1 MEDIDVSRGV
11 LAVLVACIVR
21 RHKRH
26 NADSIDCVPRCQA
39 MRRFQITETR
49 KCKPGDCLTD
59 VCHPGIT
66 GDGALRH
73 RPPNSCRK
81 NSMISYEEEIKRF
94 KPSLDVDQI
103 EDAIAKVDLTDM
115 NDIMTSLIEEA
126 IKHKK
131 DESAK

>member
-1 MEDIDVSRGV
+1 MPAIRESR
-11 LAVLVACIVR
+11 VR
-21 RHKRH
+21 ALDQTEHVVR
-26 NADSIDCVPRCQA
+26 P
-39 MRRFQITETR
+39 RRFVIRKSRVRTR
-49 KCKPGDCLTD
+49 FC
-59 VCHPGIT
+59 
-66 GDGALRH
+66 RS
-73 RPPNSCRK
+73 PNSRRK
-81 NSMISYEEEIKRF
+81 KYMISYEEEIKRF

>member
-1 MEDIDVSRGV
+1 MILACYPEAIEVFRGV
-11 LAVLVACIVR
+11 TAALVACIVR

-26 NADSIDCVPRCQA
+26 NADSIDCVSRCQA
-39 MRRFQITETR
+39 MRRFQITETE
-49 KCKPGDCLTD
+49 G
-59 VCHPGIT
+59 
-66 GDGALRH
+66 
-73 RPPNSCRK
+73 NEK
-81 NSMISYEEEIKRF
+81 NIMISYEEEIKRF

>member
-1 MEDIDVSRGV
+1 M

-26 NADSIDCVPRCQA
+26 NADSIDCVPQCQA
-39 MRRFQITETR
+39 MRRFQLTETR
-49 KCKPGDCLTD
+49 KCKPGDGLTD

-66 GDGALRH
+66 GLTRYH
-73 RPPNSCRK
+73 RSPNSCRK

-131 DESAK
+131 DESVK

>member
-1 MEDIDVSRGV
+1 MSPAACWQFWSPALSDAIKGTMPILSTASHGV
-11 LAVLVACIVR
+11 
-21 RHKRH
+21 KRC
-26 NADSIDCVPRCQA
+26 ADFSSLKQGN
-39 MRRFQITETR
+39 E
-49 KCKPGDCLTD
+49 
-59 VCHPGIT
+59 
-66 GDGALRH
+66 
-73 RPPNSCRK
+73 K
-81 NSMISYEEEIKRF
+81 NIMISYEEEIKRF